1 MYILCMYMHTMGIYV
16 YVEER
21 EREGGMRRG
30 RKRERERGCKTG
42 GRILMKANFSMNYSS
57 IIQDNSERE
66 DVYED
71 ARIGVYADVCI
82 LY

>member
-1 MYILCMYMHTMGIYV
+1 MRG
-16 YVEER
+16 EER
-21 EREGGMRRG
+21 GGEGEIEMEG
-30 RKRERERGCKTG
+30 ERGCKTG

-82 LY
+82 LYQHI

>member
-1 MYILCMYMHTMGIYV
+1 
-16 YVEER
+16 
-21 EREGGMRRG
+21 
-30 RKRERERGCKTG
+30 
-42 GRILMKANFSMNYSS
+42 MKANFSMNYSS

-82 LY
+82 LYQHILKSKSKYCSHKLYGVN